1 MTTSAFAPS
10 ARAPGMAP
18 GSSLPHPVH
27 LCVGSLAA
35 SGPTKVVGCKIEA
48 VGDSIEPTDLWGACG
63 GTRSDRRDGDGK
75 APGTQAPSIN
85 KGTSTK
91 TREDETK

>member
-1 MTTSAFAPS
+1 MTTSAFAPL
-10 ARAPGMAP
+10 ARALGMAH
-18 GSSLPHPVH
+18 GSSLPHPID

-35 SGPTKVVGCKIEA
+35 SGPAKVVGWKIES
-48 VGDSIEPTDLWGACG
+48 VGESIEPTDFWWACG
-63 GTRSDRRDGDGK
+63 WARSDRRDGDGK

-91 TREDETK
+91 TKG